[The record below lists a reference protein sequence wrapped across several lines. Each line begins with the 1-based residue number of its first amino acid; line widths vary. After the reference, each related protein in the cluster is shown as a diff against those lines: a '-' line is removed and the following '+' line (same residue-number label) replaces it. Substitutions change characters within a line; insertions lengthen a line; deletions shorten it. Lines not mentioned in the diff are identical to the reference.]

1 MTFKERLQSLK
12 GKQIII
18 KKSVLFPVLLL
29 IVLIII
35 GFALT
40 KSDDDSAE
48 TGNRDQDVVVEQS
61 PDQSPPS
68 RDIVDNGSVAGNNT
82 GNGSGQ
88 SSNETDPGKVLGTQ
102 NPPTTTTPPRSGE
115 TVAKPAAPV
124 VSPKPVAPTT
134 QKVRYAPLGFELS
147 VPNAWKHRAEQSGG
161 SNIIVFYE
169 ADSVHGTIQVLGTAY
184 TSLAQ
189 LETELRANSMIS
201 GISQSEF
208 NGMPALMY
216 YNSSTQGMH
225 TAVLVNGRVY
235 IFNGMSLSKYL
246 GRIMFF

>member
-102 NPPTTTTPPRSGE
+102 NHDHFCTNE
-115 TVAKPAAPV
+115 TADDGARNNRFP
-124 VSPKPVAPTT
+124 
-134 QKVRYAPLGFELS
+134 
-147 VPNAWKHRAEQSGG
+147 
-161 SNIIVFYE
+161 E
-169 ADSVHGTIQVLGTAY
+169 A
-184 TSLAQ
+184 LAQ
-189 LETELRANSMIS
+189 PLDIDVEHHNDE
-201 GISQSEF
+201 QE
-208 NGMPALMY
+208 
-216 YNSSTQGMH
+216 
-225 TAVLVNGRVY
+225 
-235 IFNGMSLSKYL
+235 
-246 GRIMFF
+246 